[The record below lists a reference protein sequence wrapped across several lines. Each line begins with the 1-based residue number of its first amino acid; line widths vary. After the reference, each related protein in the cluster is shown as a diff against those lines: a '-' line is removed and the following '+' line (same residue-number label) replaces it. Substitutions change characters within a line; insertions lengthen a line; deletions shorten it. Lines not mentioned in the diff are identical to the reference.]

1 VTNTSKI
8 CDQWRRRWEHE
19 MPKWAAQ
26 SSARNRMSVTTLLLY
41 YYHHKAYIHLDPSN
55 HPQHTFRPDHKKT
68 TIFFVCMSVTLLS
81 IVFINRPVAAS
92 RPLSIIAVFYI
103 GLLHT
108 LANNSLTHATQSLDS
123 HSHSLRCWTLL
134 SHITHSS
141 DRNIIL
147 YLVHSAVLPLFDS
160 ALTPSKTL
168 LSSLTHSL
176 TTSLN
181 DHLHS
186 LHLIQ

>member
-1 VTNTSKI
+1 MTNTSKI

-26 SSARNRMSVTTLLLY
+26 SSARNRMSVTPFLLY
-41 YYHHKAYIHLDPSN
+41 YYHHQAYHNLDPSTS
-55 HPQHTFRPDHKKT
+55 PQHVTRPDHKKT
-68 TIFFVCMSVTLLS
+68 TIFFVCMSVILLP
-81 IVFINRPVAAS
+81 IVCINGPVAAS

-108 LANNSLTHATQSLDS
+108 LANNSLTPSLTRLT
-123 HSHSLRCWTLL
+123 HCWTLL

-141 DRNIIL
+141 DPNIIL

-168 LSSLTHSL
+168 LYSLTHSL

-181 DHLHS
+181 DHLHL

>member
-1 VTNTSKI
+1 
-8 CDQWRRRWEHE
+8 

-41 YYHHKAYIHLDPSN
+41 YYQHKAYIHLDPSN

-68 TIFFVCMSVTLLS
+68 TIFFVCMSVILLS
-81 IVFINRPVAAS
+81 IVCIKGPVAAS

-108 LANNSLTHATQSLDS
+108 LANNKNSLPPHSLDSLTH
-123 HSHSLRCWTLL
+123 CWTLL

-141 DRNIIL
+141 DPNIIL

-168 LSSLTHSL
+168 LYSPTHSLTDSLTHSP
-176 TTSLN
+176 
-181 DHLHS
+181 LH
-186 LHLIQ
+186 